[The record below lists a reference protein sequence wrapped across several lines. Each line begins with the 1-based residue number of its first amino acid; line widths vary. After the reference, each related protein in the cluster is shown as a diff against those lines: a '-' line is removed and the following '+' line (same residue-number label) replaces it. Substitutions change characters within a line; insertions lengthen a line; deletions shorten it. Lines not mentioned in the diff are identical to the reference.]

1 MQTNPKILDGDNKS
15 KNIGNEI
22 NEEININIEDQKDIN
37 NDDNNNAEGNGSQNK
52 ENNEQIKNANEIYA
66 KMDPDDER
74 AFQKSDRIVRTPP
87 GNI

>member
-1 MQTNPKILDGDNKS
+1 MDGENKS
-15 KNIGNEI
+15 KNFGNEI

-37 NDDNNNAEGNGSQNK
+37 NDDNNNAEGNASQNK
-52 ENNEQIKNANEIYA
+52 ENNEPIKNVNEIYEKFDA
-66 KMDPDDER
+66 NDER